1 MIKFLLSTLS
11 TAALLPF
18 FIHWGVGQTNK
29 QLDKMQED
37 AFDTPGADSPITP
50 PMVLGALGVIV
61 GHFVAGGGLFGL
73 RFWQSIASLIFG
85 TAGAVALFVAWFR
98 SEKTV
103 NSRQQTE
110 NSEKQ

>member
-11 TAALLPF
+11 TALLLPF

-50 PMVLGALGVIV
+50 PMVLGTLGIIV
-61 GHFVAGGGLFGL
+61 GHFVAGGLFGL
-73 RFWQSIASLIFG
+73 RFWQSIVSFVLG
-85 TAGAVALFVAWFR
+85 LTSAVGLFMVWFQSGKDGNR
-98 SEKTV
+98 
-103 NSRQQTE
+103 
-110 NSEKQ
+110 